1 MLLALKGW
9 IINICVAVFFITAA
23 QMLLPDNNFK
33 RYGKFI
39 LGLILITVILNP
51 IIKLVDNKF
60 DINTYCRKANE
71 HFNESQIKRD
81 KVDYKSKGINYT
93 AQIFEMNLKKL
104 CEEKL
109 KIKYKGDYDVN
120 VKAVYDEKIK
130 NYSVK
135 SIKVGYKNGSVSAIK
150 RIKINIS
157 QDDNNSKT
165 VNKSREAENIRNCL
179 SKELKLPQEI
189 IEVYQL

>member
-23 QMLLPDNNFK
+23 QMLLPNNSFK
-33 RYGKFI
+33 KYGKFI

-60 DINTYCRKANE
+60 DVNTYCRKANE
-71 HFNESQIKRD
+71 QFNQINIKKD
-81 KVDYKSKGINYT
+81 KVDYKSQGINYT
-93 AQIFEMNLKKL
+93 AKIFEMNLKKL

-109 KIKYKGDYDVN
+109 KGECKGDYEVD

-130 NYSVK
+130 NYAVK
-135 SIKVGYKNGSVSAIK
+135 SIKVGYKNGTVSAIK

-157 QDDNNSKT
+157 NNESNYKT
-165 VNKSREAENIRNCL
+165 VNKSREAINIRNCL
-179 SKELKLPQEI
+179 SKELKLPREI